1 MNNLQSQGKPSGAA
15 KTSGLAIASLILGI
29 LGFCTFGIAG
39 IVGFILG
46 IVGLIAISKS
56 AGRLKGQGLAITG
69 TVVSA
74 VSLITLFIALLM
86 AILMPALAGA
96 RHTAKVVV
104 SLNNAKQLCLAF
116 IMYCGDNNGQFPPAD
131 NWPQALVPYL
141 GGSKDIFTSPF
152 DPHAGRAYAMNAR
165 LNGKKL
171 SEIPNLA
178 RTVLLFEARFG
189 SVPAGGQELLPTKPR
204 GIGGYVIGFVDG
216 HVECVTPERLDEL
229 IWSP

>member
-86 AILMPALAGA
+86 AILMPALAQA
-96 RHTAKVVV
+96 RDQGRTAV
-104 SLNNAKQLCLAF
+104 SLNNVKQLCLATL
-116 IMYCGDNNGQFPPAD
+116 MYCDENEQKFPPCD
-131 NWPQALVPYL
+131 NWPDALKSYHVP
-141 GGSKDIFTSPF
+141 GAARS
-152 DPHAGRAYAMNAR
+152 YAMNAK
-165 LNGKKL
+165 LNGRRRTDISK
-171 SEIPNLA
+171 PA
-178 RTVLLFEARFG
+178 RTVLLFEARSG
-189 SVPAGGQELLPTKPR
+189 SPPAGGRELLPEKPY
-204 GIGGYVIGFVDG
+204 GLKGYVIGFVDG
-216 HVECVTPERLDEL
+216 HVECVKPERLDDL
-229 IWSP
+229 IWEP

>member
-1 MNNLQSQGKPSGAA
+1 MDFDKPQLTSEQVTVSQ
-15 KTSGLAIASLILGI
+15 TSGLAIASLILGI

-86 AILMPALAGA
+86 AILMPALVGA
-96 RHTAKVVV
+96 RHTARVAV
-104 SLNNAKQLCLAF
+104 SMNNAKQLCLVF
-116 IMYCGDNNGQFPPAD
+116 SMYCADNNGQFPPAD
-131 NWPQALVPYL
+131 NWPQALAPYL
-141 GGSKDIFTSPF
+141 GDSKNILTSPF
-152 DPHAGRAYAMNAR
+152 DPHAGRVWAMNPNVKNINVKGA
-165 LNGKKL
+165 GK
-171 SEIPNLA
+171 I
-178 RTVLLFEARFG
+178 VMFFECRFG
-189 SVPAGGQELLPTKPR
+189 SLSAGGRELLPERPR
-204 GIGGYVIGFVDG
+204 AQKGYIIGFVDG
-216 HVECVTPERLDEL
+216 HVECVKPERLDEL